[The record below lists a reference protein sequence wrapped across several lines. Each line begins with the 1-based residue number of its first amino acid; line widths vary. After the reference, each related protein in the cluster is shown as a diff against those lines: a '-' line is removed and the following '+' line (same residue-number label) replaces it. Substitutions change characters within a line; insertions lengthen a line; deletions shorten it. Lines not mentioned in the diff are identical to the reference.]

1 MSKGSKAMGSL
12 NRMLTSRE
20 FFRAAKIWIYRPVVR
35 PAVVYWC
42 ETWVLTKRSEI
53 KLEAWERKMMRKIL
67 KGSRTD

>member
-1 MSKGSKAMGSL
+1 
-12 NRMLTSRE
+12 
-20 FFRAAKIWIYRPVVR
+20 VVR